1 MKRKEII
8 KRAITA
14 LAIFESEALICAHN
28 AKTIEGAGEVYDIA
42 QRLHDASE
50 VLKGQANNGK

>member
-14 LAIFESEALICAHN
+14 LAIYYSEAVICANN
-28 AKTIEGAGEVYDIA
+28 AKTLEGASEAYDIA
-42 QRLHDASE
+42 KRLFDAGE
-50 VLKGQANNGK
+50 LLKGKSNNGK